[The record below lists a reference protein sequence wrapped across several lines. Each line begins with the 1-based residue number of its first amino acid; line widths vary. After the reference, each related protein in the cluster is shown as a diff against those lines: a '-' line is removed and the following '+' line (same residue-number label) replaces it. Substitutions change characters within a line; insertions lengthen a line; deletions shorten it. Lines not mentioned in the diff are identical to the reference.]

1 METDRHTATEPPRED
16 TADGD
21 IGLSAERLSQAVP
34 PARTPQ
40 LTFAK
45 RQLAWLDQVDR
56 TTLHRAW
63 RSLNGGYGHYG
74 YSFDEFEDAFAAA
87 KIVIATQEE
96 FADLS
101 VENTCMLDV
110 ADEVKAA
117 ALAVGSGALEPV
129 ILARFESRVAILDGN
144 TRYRA
149 TLLCQSDIHYV
160 CVSMGQT
167 SCCVPM

>member
-1 METDRHTATEPPRED
+1 MEADKQTATEPPRED
-16 TADGD
+16 TAVGD
-21 IGLSAERLSQAVP
+21 IGLSAGQAIQAVP
-34 PARTPQ
+34 PAKTPP

-74 YSFDEFEDAFAAA
+74 YSFAEFEDAFAATT
-87 KIVIATQEE
+87 IVTATQEE

-101 VENTCMLDV
+101 VENTCRLDV
-110 ADEVKAA
+110 ADEVAA
-117 ALAVGSGALEPV
+117 AGLAVGTGALEPV

-160 CVSMGQT
+160 CVSMGRT